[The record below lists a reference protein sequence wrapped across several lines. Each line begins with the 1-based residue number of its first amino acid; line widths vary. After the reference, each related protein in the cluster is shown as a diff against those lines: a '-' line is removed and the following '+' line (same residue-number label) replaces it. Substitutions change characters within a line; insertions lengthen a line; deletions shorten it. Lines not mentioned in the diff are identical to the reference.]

1 MYRIIAV
8 GKIKDEYI
16 EAGINEYRKRISGFT
31 NFEIREVKEVNT
43 LDIRKNISMEGEN
56 ILSQIANDDFVIAL
70 CINGQAMDSIELARF
85 LAEKE
90 VYGASKIIF
99 VIGGSNGL
107 SEEVIKR
114 ANFKLSFSKFTFPHQ
129 LMRLILAEQ
138 IYRSLTISHHKEYH
152 K

>member
-1 MYRIIAV
+1 
-8 GKIKDEYI
+8 
-16 EAGINEYRKRISGFT
+16 
-31 NFEIREVKEVNT
+31 
-43 LDIRKNISMEGEN
+43 
-56 ILSQIANDDFVIAL
+56 
-70 CINGQAMDSIELARF
+70 MDSIELARF

-138 IYRSLTISHHKEYH
+138 IYRSLTINHHKEYH